1 MPVGMLV
8 MRWNERVGAE
18 LVAKYP
24 DEVQITEKTLMQ
36 VYSTHEYTGEAGMV
50 SVMIGAL
57 NVASYY
63 TGPEKGYYVMLL
75 LNVDEDP
82 DSYEEGLADIS
93 RIILHNLEGDGF
105 KRLVPSLFQRVSIY
119 PSLNAEQK
127 LAMIYFDEAKR
138 MVLTRLRDEGAV
150 TKSELQ
156 VWLKDQYRG
165 GFVDIDSTLNSL
177 VKEELVKVVSVKGM
191 PSELVFLIAD
201 ILVARA
207 PVPTLIK
214 EPTQRGL
221 PAALAEAYLAEAKN
235 FFSSYQPSE
244 EDGQQLLNVVLD
256 GPTYET
262 LKLMREAFTTRDDL
276 EKLKKKGV
284 ENVDAVLK
292 VLWDA
297 RVLAVLRDPQGNE
310 YYALKADVV
319 VEKFMPKY
327 QIDVVR
333 HNYNTK
339 SKANVVLLEH
349 LNVLKEA
356 FVAQNK

>member
-1 MPVGMLV
+1 MLV

-24 DEVQITEKTLMQ
+24 DEVQITDKTLMQ

-63 TGPEKGYYVMLL
+63 TGPEKGYYIMLL

-82 DSYEEGLADIS
+82 DLYEEGLADIS

-105 KRLVPSLFQRVSIY
+105 KRLVPSLFQRVAIY

-127 LAMIYFDEAKR
+127 LAMIYYDEAKR
-138 MVLTRLRDEGAV
+138 MILIRLRDEGAV

-207 PVPTLIK
+207 PVPALVK
-214 EPTQRGL
+214 EPSQRGL
-221 PAALAEAYLAEAKN
+221 PATLAEAYIAEAKN
-235 FFSSYQPSE
+235 FFTAYQPTE
-244 EDGQQLLNVVLD
+244 EDGTQLLNVLLD
-256 GPTYET
+256 GPAYEM

-284 ENVDAVLK
+284 DNVDAVLK
-292 VLWDA
+292 LLWDA
-297 RVLAVLRDPQGNE
+297 RMLAVLRDPQGNE
-310 YYALKADVV
+310 YYCLKADVV
-319 VEKFMPKY
+319 VEKFLPKY

-349 LNVLKEA
+349 LNVLEA
-356 FVAQNK
+356 AYVGQK

>member
-18 LVAKYP
+18 LMAKYP
-24 DEVQITEKTLMQ
+24 DEVQVSDKTLMQ

-63 TGPEKGYYVMLL
+63 TGPEKGYYIMLL
-75 LNVDEDP
+75 LNVDEDA

-119 PSLNAEQK
+119 PSLNPEQK
-127 LAMIYFDEAKR
+127 LAMIYYDEAKR
-138 MVLTRLRDEGAV
+138 MIMTRLRDEGAV

-191 PSELVFLIAD
+191 PSELVFLTAD
-201 ILVARA
+201 IFVARA
-207 PVPTLIK
+207 PVPALIK
-214 EPTQRGL
+214 EPAQRGL
-221 PAALAEAYLAEAKN
+221 PATLAGAYLAEVKN
-235 FFSSYQPSE
+235 FFTAYLPTE

-256 GPTYET
+256 GPAYET

-284 ENVDAVLK
+284 DNVDAVLK
-292 VLWDA
+292 LLWEA
-297 RVLAVLRDPQGNE
+297 RMLAVLRDPDGNE
-310 YYALKADVV
+310 YYCLKSDVV
-319 VEKFMPKY
+319 VEKLLPKY

-349 LNVLKEA
+349 LNVLEAA
-356 FVAQNK
+356 FVGQKK

>member
-1 MPVGMLV
+1 MLV

-24 DEVQITEKTLMQ
+24 DEVKITEKTLMQ

-63 TGPEKGYYVMLL
+63 TGPEKGYYIMLL

-82 DSYEEGLADIS
+82 DAYEEGLADIS

-127 LAMIYFDEAKR
+127 LAIIYYDEAKR
-138 MVLTRLRDEGAV
+138 MILTRLRDEGAI

-156 VWLKDQYRG
+156 IWLKDQYRG

-191 PSELVFLIAD
+191 PSELVFLTAD
-201 ILVARA
+201 IFIARA
-207 PVPTLIK
+207 PVPRLIK
-214 EPTQRGL
+214 ETAQRGL
-221 PAALAEAYLAEAKN
+221 PASLTESYLAETKT
-235 FFSSYQPSE
+235 FFASYVPSE
-244 EDGQQLLNVVLD
+244 EDSQLLLSVMLD
-256 GPTYET
+256 GPAYET

-284 ENVDAVLK
+284 DNVDAVLK
-292 VLWDA
+292 LLWDA
-297 RVLAVLRDPQGNE
+297 RLLAVLRDSQGNE
-310 YYALKADVV
+310 YYCLKSDVV
-319 VEKFMPKY
+319 VERFLPKY

-339 SKANVVLLEH
+339 AKANVVLLEH
-349 LNVLKEA
+349 LNVLEA
-356 FVAQNK
+356 AFTAPKK